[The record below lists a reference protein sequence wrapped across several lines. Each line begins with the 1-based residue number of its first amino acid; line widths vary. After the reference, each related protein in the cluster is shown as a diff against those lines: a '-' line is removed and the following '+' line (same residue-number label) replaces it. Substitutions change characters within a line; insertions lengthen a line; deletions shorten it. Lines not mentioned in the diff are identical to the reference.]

1 MTRAYVGIGS
11 NVEPERHIVM
21 AVQALRG
28 RFGAL
33 TLSPVYKNKAVG
45 FEGDDFLNGVIG
57 LDTELSVPALKAT
70 LDEVELACGR
80 ERGAARFAP
89 RTLDLDLLVY
99 GDTVD
104 AAAKLPRG
112 DILRYAFVLK
122 PLADIA
128 PDLRHPRDG
137 RTMAAMWAAFPHE
150 REPLEVVSLE
160 TPADMT

>member
-1 MTRAYVGIGS
+1 MTRAYIGIGS

-28 RFGAL
+28 RFGVL
-33 TLSPVYKNKAVG
+33 SVSPVYKNKAVG
-45 FEGDDFLNGVIG
+45 FEGDDFLNGVVG
-57 LDTELSVPALKAT
+57 LDTDLGVPELKAA

-80 ERGAARFAP
+80 ERVAARFAP

-99 GDTVD
+99 GDRVD

-128 PDLRHPRDG
+128 AAERHPVSG
-137 RTMAAMWAAFPHE
+137 KTYAEQWAAFE
-150 REPLEVVSLE
+150 GEGGALEARTL
-160 TPADMT
+160 AGL

>member
-11 NVEPERHIVM
+11 NVEPERHMVM

-28 RFGAL
+28 RFGTL
-33 TLSPVYKNKAVG
+33 TLSPFYKNKAVG

-57 LDTELSVPALKAT
+57 LDTDLEVPALKAA

-80 ERGAARFAP
+80 QRGAARFAP
-89 RTLDLDLLVY
+89 RTLDLDLLLF
-99 GDTVD
+99 GDEVD
-104 AAAKLPRG
+104 AAAKLPRA

-128 PDLRHPRDG
+128 AAGRHPVTG
-137 RTMAAMWAAFPHE
+137 RTYAEHWAGFAGE
-150 REPLEVVSLE
+150 GGALQAVRLSGL
-160 TPADMT
+160 

>member
-1 MTRAYVGIGS
+1 MPRAYVGIGS
-11 NVEPERHIVM
+11 NVEPERHILM

-28 RFGAL
+28 RFGAI
-33 TLSPVYKNKAVG
+33 TLSPIYKNKAVG

-57 LDTELSVPALKAT
+57 LDTGLEVPALKAA

-80 ERGAARFAP
+80 QRGAARFAP

-99 GDTVD
+99 GDKVD

-128 PDLRHPRDG
+128 AAERHPISG
-137 RTMAAMWAAFPHE
+137 RTYAEHWGGFVGEGGSLHE
-150 REPLEVVSLE
+150 VALRL
-160 TPADMT
+160 

>member
-28 RFGAL
+28 RFGAI
-33 TLSPVYKNKAVG
+33 TLSPLYRNRAVG

-57 LDTELSVPALKAT
+57 LDTDLDVPALKAA

-112 DILRYAFVLK
+112 DVLRYAFVLK

-128 PDLRHPRDG
+128 AAERHPVSGKTYAELWGAFDG
-137 RTMAAMWAAFPHE
+137 EGEATRTAMLPG
-150 REPLEVVSLE
+150 L
-160 TPADMT
+160 

>member
-1 MTRAYVGIGS
+1 MTRAYIGIGS
-11 NVEPERHIVM
+11 NVEPERYIVM

-28 RFGAL
+28 RFGAFA
-33 TLSPVYKNKAVG
+33 LSPMYKNKAVG

-57 LDTELSVPALKAT
+57 LDTDLDVPALKAV

-80 ERGAARFAP
+80 ERVAARFAP

-99 GDTVD
+99 GDRVD

-128 PDLRHPRDG
+128 AAERHPATG
-137 RTMAAMWAAFPHE
+137 KTYAEHWAAFE
-150 REPLEVVSLE
+150 GEGDAGQVQSLVGL
-160 TPADMT
+160 

>member
-11 NVEPERHIVM
+11 NVQPERHIVM
-21 AVQALRG
+21 AVQALRA

-33 TLSPVYKNKAVG
+33 RLSPMYQNQAVG

-57 LDTELSVPALKAT
+57 LDTDLEVPTLKAV

-80 ERGAARFAP
+80 QRGAARFAP
-89 RTLDLDLLVY
+89 RTLDLDLLAF
-99 GDTVD
+99 GDCVD

-122 PLADIA
+122 PLSDIA
-128 PDLRHPRDG
+128 AAERHPVSGKTYAEHWVDFRG
-137 RTMAAMWAAFPHE
+137 EGGQLQA
-150 REPLEVVSLE
+150 VSL
-160 TPADMT
+160 PGL

>member
-28 RFGAL
+28 RFGPI
-33 TLSPVYKNKAVG
+33 TLSPIYKNQAVG
-45 FEGDDFLNGVIG
+45 FDGDDFLNGVIG
-57 LDTELSVPALKAT
+57 LDTDLDVPALKAA

-80 ERGAARFAP
+80 RRGAARFAP

-99 GDTVD
+99 GGKVD

-112 DILRYAFVLK
+112 DVLRYAFVLK

-128 PDLRHPRDG
+128 AAERHPLTG
-137 RTMAAMWAAFPHE
+137 KTYAELWAAFDGEGDASRVAALPG
-150 REPLEVVSLE
+150 L
-160 TPADMT
+160 

>member
-33 TLSPVYKNKAVG
+33 TLSPMYQNKAVG

-57 LDTELSVPALKAT
+57 LDTDLSVPDLKRA

-80 ERGAARFAP
+80 QRGAARFAP

-99 GDTVD
+99 GDRVD

-128 PDLRHPRDG
+128 AAERHPLTG
-137 RTMAAMWAAFPHE
+137 KTYAEHWAAFQGEGEAGRTH
-150 REPLEVVSLE
+150 SL
-160 TPADMT
+160 AGL

>member
-21 AVQALRG
+21 AVQELRG

-33 TLSPVYKNKAVG
+33 ALSPLYKNQAVG
-45 FEGDDFLNGVIG
+45 FRGDDFLNGVIG
-57 LDTELSVPALKAT
+57 LDTGLDVPNLKAA

-89 RTLDLDLLVY
+89 RTLDLDLLLY
-99 GDTVD
+99 GQEVD

-128 PDLRHPRDG
+128 AAERHPLTG
-137 RTMAAMWAAFPHE
+137 KTYAEHWAMFQGEGDAGAVH
-150 REPLEVVSLE
+150 SL
-160 TPADMT
+160 PGL

>member
-1 MTRAYVGIGS
+1 MTRAYVGVGS

-28 RFGAL
+28 RFGAI
-33 TLSPVYKNKAVG
+33 TLSPIYRNQAVG

-57 LDTELSVPALKAT
+57 LDTDLDVPALKAA

-80 ERGAARFAP
+80 QRGAARFAP
-89 RTLDLDLLVY
+89 RTLDLDLLLY
-99 GDTVD
+99 GQQRD

-128 PDLRHPRDG
+128 AAERHPVTG
-137 RTMAAMWAAFPHE
+137 KTYAEHWAGFAGEGGALQARNLPG
-150 REPLEVVSLE
+150 L
-160 TPADMT
+160 